1 MRNWRFL
8 KPWGGNHQSRSEQ
21 TTSQEAIPT
30 IMVDVKAHQCFLV
43 TMLDNLG
50 VYTLGIGIIQDLGG
64 HRFNMRFF

>member
-1 MRNWRFL
+1 
-8 KPWGGNHQSRSEQ
+8 
-21 TTSQEAIPT
+21 
-30 IMVDVKAHQCFLV
+30 MVDVKAHQCFLV